1 MAQAARD
8 PSPRS
13 EATRAKILNHA
24 ERLFAGSGFDKTR
37 LEDVAEAVGIKRASI
52 VYYYRDKGEV
62 YDAVL
67 AGVFGDFRE
76 RLEAAFKTPGSL
88 RERIDAAIAAWVDY
102 VGERPTFARI
112 LLREMAN
119 AGGDAPSP
127 TARHIAPFFTLV
139 QSFMD
144 EHADRMDELRSI
156 DPAHV
161 AATVAGATIFF
172 VAGLPVLVGADAFDP
187 LSAEHMA
194 AHREEVLRIAH
205 RLLDADTDDE
215 TS

>member
-1 MAQAARD
+1 MAQAARE
-8 PSPRS
+8 PSARS
-13 EATRAKILNHA
+13 EATRAKILAHA
-24 ERLFAGSGFDKTR
+24 ERLFAASGFDKTR

-52 VYYYRDKGEV
+52 VYYYRDKPEV

-67 AGVFGDFRE
+67 ASVFGDFRT
-76 RLEAAFKTPGSL
+76 RLEAAFSTPGPL
-88 RERIDAAIAAWVDY
+88 RSRIDAAIAAWVDY

-119 AGGDAPSP
+119 AGVDGTSP
-127 TARHIAPFFTLV
+127 TARHIAPFFAIV
-139 QSFMD
+139 QKFMD
-144 EHADRMDELRSI
+144 DNAAQMDELRSI

-187 LSAEHMA
+187 LSSEHMA

-205 RLLDADTDDE
+205 RLLDVESDGG
-215 TS
+215 SS